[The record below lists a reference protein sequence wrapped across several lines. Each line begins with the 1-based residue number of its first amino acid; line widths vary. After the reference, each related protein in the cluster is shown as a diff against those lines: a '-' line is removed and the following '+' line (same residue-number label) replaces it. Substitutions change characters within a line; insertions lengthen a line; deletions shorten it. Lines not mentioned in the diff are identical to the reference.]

1 MNSTLVISTGLL
13 GCGAISGYIGAMAL
27 QNDPYMS
34 KAKNILLTAS
44 SFSLF
49 SAIILA
55 IGMIMSKSRSN
66 IILIGVELMLI
77 FTFLLYIIALIE
89 LKNSGSKT
97 AIATTILSMINTLA
111 NIIVISMVILS
122 SRKKIIIVKPSIE
135 TKNPILI
142 PPYDDID
149 GASKQLRERSE
160 FRM

>member
-66 IILIGVELMLI
+66 IILLGVEVMLF
-77 FTFLLYIIALIE
+77 FTFILYIVALIE

-97 AIATTILSMINTLA
+97 AIVTTILSMAITLG
-111 NIIVISMVILS
+111 NMIVISMVILS

-135 TKNPILI
+135 TKNPTLI

-160 FRM
+160 FRI